1 MNIEDEKQFRTV
13 TQFLLRWGI
22 ETHGIPPEKR
32 IDRRIHQMFF
42 IWFSVNFNILAF
54 GAGSSGPAFFA
65 LGIRIAYL
73 RYLLWMSCATCV
85 IPAYFA
91 VFGPKLGMRAMV
103 QCRFSW
109 GYYAAAI
116 PSTLNVFSSQSFLIL
131 NCIIGGQTLATVSHK
146 LDDTL
151 GIVIIGL
158 ISSVVTLCGYRFI
171 HWFENFVWIP
181 NVIAF
186 PVLLG
191 VAGRHLNPTTFL
203 AVPPP
208 SAAQIISFGS
218 LVASSIISWC
228 AFTPDYGVYHDAN
241 ASTMKIFIYSYL
253 GFLLPMLA
261 WNMIGAAFAA
271 AAPGIPSWITGF
283 QEGSNVGG
291 LLAPVLAPAGG
302 FGRFLLVLIALS
314 TLSAC
319 APTIY
324 TFGNSFM
331 AITPLFAR
339 VPRYVFTVVSTAILI
354 PLAIIGAKH
363 FYTVLVNILSVI
375 GYWSTIFAA
384 IILTEHF
391 LFRKNNFNSYQIQDW
406 DKPSKLPIGIAA
418 LLSFLGGF
426 GIVIPSM
433 SQVWYIG
440 PIAKAGTGDIGVLT
454 GAVVGAALYVI
465 LRALEKRIFLGC

>member
-1 MNIEDEKQFRTV
+1 MTDMNIEDEKQLVPSTMGNRNPWKPYSH
-13 TQFLLRWGI
+13 REKHRPDGI
-22 ETHGIPPEKR
+22 
-32 IDRRIHQMFF
+32 DQMFF

-73 RYLLWMSCATCV
+73 RYLLWMS
-85 IPAYFA
+85 F
-91 VFGPKLGMRAMV
+91 FGPKLGMRAMV

-158 ISSVVTLCGYRFI
+158 ISSVL
-171 HWFENFVWIP
+171 
-181 NVIAF
+181 
-186 PVLLG
+186 
-191 VAGRHLNPTTFL
+191 
-203 AVPPP
+203 
-208 SAAQIISFGS
+208 
-218 LVASSIISWC
+218 
-228 AFTPDYGVYHDAN
+228 
-241 ASTMKIFIYSYL
+241 L

-291 LLAPVLAPAGG
+291 LLAAVLAPAGG
-302 FGRFLLVLIALS
+302 FGKLLLVLMQTPIFCHSNA
-314 TLSAC
+314 
-319 APTIY
+319 
-324 TFGNSFM
+324 FM
-331 AITPLFAR
+331 AITPLFAQ

-354 PLAIIGAKH
+354 PLAIIGVGH

-391 LFRKNNFNSYQIQDW
+391 LFCKNNFNSYQIQDW

-433 SQVWYIG
+433 SQIWYIG

-454 GAVVGAALYVI
+454 GAVVGAALYMI
-465 LRALEKRIFLGC
+465 LRTLEKRIFLGR

>member
-1 MNIEDEKQFRTV
+1 MFRKV

-22 ETHGIPPEKR
+22 ETHGISPIPTEKR

-42 IWFSVNFNILAF
+42 IWFSVNSNTPAF
-54 GAGSSGPAFFA
+54 GTGSSRPAFFA
-65 LGIRIAYL
+65 LGIRDSLLVIFVVDVIAV
-73 RYLLWMSCATCV
+73 C
-85 IPAYFA
+85 
-91 VFGPKLGMRAMV
+91 GPKLGMRAMV
-103 QCRFSW
+103 QCRFL

-116 PSTLNVFSSQSFLIL
+116 LSTLNVFSSQSFLIL

-158 ISSVVTLCGYRFI
+158 ISFV
-171 HWFENFVWIP
+171 NFVWIP

-228 AFTPDYGVYHDAN
+228 AFTPDYGVYHDAK
-241 ASTMKIFIYSYL
+241 ASIMKIFIYSYL

-261 WNMIGAAFAA
+261 WNMIRAAFAA
-271 AAPGIPSWITGF
+271 ATPSIPSWITGF

-291 LLAPVLAPAGG
+291 LLAAVLAPAGG
-302 FGRFLLVLIALS
+302 FGKFLLVLIALS
-314 TLSAC
+314 TSSAC

-324 TFGNSFM
+324 TF
-331 AITPLFAR
+331 
-339 VPRYVFTVVSTAILI
+339 VPRYVFTVMSTAILI
-354 PLAIIGAKH
+354 PLAIIGAGH

-391 LFRKNNFNSYQIQDW
+391 LFCKNNFNSYQIQDW

-465 LRALEKRIFLGC
+465 LRALEKRIFLGH